1 MSMLTPPG
9 MGGKY
14 RVTGTQ
20 YPRMR
25 RPRRRGRIL
34 AAAISVAAVLGV
46 LGWGSSQLIDV
57 FGGNGG
63 GTGRTGGNSTKAG
76 AAQKPT
82 ACRRATPSPSVSSVS
97 FTLPKPGDVTINV
110 YNATTNSG
118 LAKKTADALAARGF
132 HIGTFGNADPAY
144 DQKVKQAALLLAG
157 QDGQAAARTVSAQF
171 AGAPA
176 FKTDP
181 KRTGSTVDVM
191 IGKAF
196 TKLNGAA
203 AVKKAMAALAH
214 STPAPTPTTGKG
226 C

>member
-25 RPRRRGRIL
+25 RPRRRGRIM
-34 AAAISVAAVLGV
+34 AAAVAVTAVLGV
-46 LGWGSSQLIDV
+46 LGWGGSQLIDV
-57 FGGNGG
+57 FGG
-63 GTGRTGGNSTKAG
+63 GGNTTKA
-76 AAQKPT
+76 AARKP
-82 ACRRATPSPSVSSVS
+82 ASCRRATPSPSTSPVS
-97 FTLPKPGDVTINV
+97 FTLPKPTDVTVNI
-110 YNATTNSG
+110 YNATTRSG

-132 HIGTFGNADPAY
+132 DIGAFGNADPAY
-144 DQKVKQAALLLAG
+144 DQRIEQAALLLAG
-157 QDGQAAARTVSAQF
+157 PDGQAAARTVSAQF
-171 AGAPA
+171 AGTAA

-181 KRTGSTVDVM
+181 KRKGTTVDLL

-203 AVKKAMAALAH
+203 AVRKAMSALAH
-214 STPAPTPTTGKG
+214 PAPSPAPTTRKV